1 MGYSLDEIDP
11 VVSLK
16 QIVTDCTG
24 ILVRSLVTATRRRPM
39 RLHVGKTRG
48 GGGGDAK
55 RNRTRVVVVDIASL
69 MPAPPVTS
77 VSFLITQHSW
87 HSSFKFM
94 RKRGRAPR
102 FLSSSW
108 LRFSKLSTIEGEGR
122 EGGGG
127 RGKFES
133 NLPIENVGLRS
144 VFRNCSQSSSIFV
157 NMSFSFEKGRPL

>member
-48 GGGGDAK
+48 GGGDAK
-55 RNRTRVVVVDIASL
+55 RNRTRVEVVDIASL

-122 EGGGG
+122 EGGEG
-127 RGKFES
+127 EEANS
-133 NLPIENVGLRS
+133 NLIYQSRTLAWEAYFEIVRNPRRS
-144 VFRNCSQSSSIFV
+144 S
-157 NMSFSFEKGRPL
+157 